1 MKEYI
6 EREAALGFTKPE
18 EWGTPDERWRP
29 ESEFGEFIKALPKA
43 DVKPVVKG
51 EWVNG
56 MTTCSAC
63 GWYMGDDNAGG
74 VYRICFPFC
83 PNCGAKMV

>member
-6 EREAALGFTKPE
+6 EREAALAFTKPE

-29 ESEFGEFIKALPKA
+29 ESEFGEFINALPAA

-51 EWVNG
+51 KWKYRNEGVWN
-56 MTTCSAC
+56 CSEC
-63 GWYMGDDNAGG
+63 DYFMGW
-74 VYRICFPFC
+74 RPHFC
-83 PNCGAKMV
+83 PNCGATMDESEE